1 MPYFAYL
8 GRDATGDLVEGKME
22 KANSGAVADEL
33 FGIGITP
40 TEIEPTDAPDPTGAA
55 GSSPLRWRRKVTH
68 LDVLLFSR
76 QMYTLMKSGVPIMQA
91 LAGLQ
96 QSTTNPAFA
105 DVIQD
110 IRTGLDSGRE
120 LSATLRAHPAAFSQF
135 YVNMVAV
142 GETTGR
148 LEEIFLQLFEQLE
161 FEEYMRRQVKSALF
175 YPIMVMSAMVIAI
188 TIINIWV
195 IPIFAKVFKSFN
207 AKLPPITLFL
217 IGFSDFMI
225 DYWPYMLATV
235 IALILIFRTVVNT
248 PAGRYRWDRFKLK
261 IPIAGNIVLKATLA
275 RFAQSFSL
283 ATKSGVPV
291 VSALS
296 NVAAT
301 VDNDY
306 VGSKILQMREGV
318 ERGESVHRAS
328 IATRVFTPMVL
339 QMIAVGEESGAL
351 DDMLHEVA
359 IMYQQEVEYGLKNL
373 SKQIEPILIVILGA
387 MVLVLALGVFLPMW
401 DLGSAALHRS

>member
-8 GRDATGDLVEGKME
+8 GRNSGGDLVEGVLE
-22 KANSGAVADEL
+22 KPDSGAVADEL

-40 TEIEPTDAPDPTGAA
+40 TKIQPTSAPGSGPSFGANLFK
-55 GSSPLRWRRKVTH
+55 PKVTH

-76 QMYTLMKSGVPIMQA
+76 QMNTLLKAGVPIMQS
-91 LAGLQ
+91 LAGLE
-96 QSTTNPAFA
+96 QSTTNPSFA
-105 DVIQD
+105 AVIRD

-120 LSATLRAHPAAFSQF
+120 LSATLRAHPEAFTSF
-135 YVNMVAV
+135 YVNMVQV

-148 LEEIFLQLFEQLE
+148 LEEIFLQLFDQLE
-161 FEEYMRRQVKSALF
+161 FDEYMRQQVKSALF
-175 YPIMVMSAMVIAI
+175 YPTMVLAAMAIAI

-195 IPIFAKVFKSFN
+195 IPVFAKVFKGFH
-207 AKLPPITLFL
+207 AKLPPITQFL
-217 IGFSDFMI
+217 IAFSDFML
-225 DYWPYMLATV
+225 DYWPLMLGAIV
-235 IALILIFRTVVNT
+235 AAVFIFRMVVAT
-248 PAGRYRWDRFKLK
+248 PIGRYRWDYLKLR
-261 IPIAGNIVLKATLA
+261 IPIAGSIVLKATLA

-291 VSALS
+291 VQGLT
-296 NVAAT
+296 NVAGTVGNEYVAT
-301 VDNDY
+301 RV
-306 VGSKILQMREGV
+306 LQMREGV
-318 ERGESVHRAS
+318 ERGESVHRSAVG
-328 IATRVFTPMVL
+328 TGVFTPVVL

-359 IMYQQEVEYGLKNL
+359 LMYQQEVEYQLKNL

-401 DLGSAALHRS
+401 DLGSAALKH